1 MLALGCL
8 GVLGNMVGAQDVDFM
23 AVVKGQRFVQNGS
36 DFVMLREGDDGSE
49 DRPLA
54 LEAFAQGA
62 ETGSLLGGTIQIPGG
77 GALPLGREDAG
88 DTELRHEYQTDDLLD
103 LNTRQP
109 DGAYT
114 FNLTT
119 QNDGPHSVTVNLGGG
134 IYPPVPRIT
143 NYSALQ
149 SVNPAVNTVV
159 QWTAFTGGGATNFI
173 MLTVHDKNGGE
184 EVFGT
189 AGPGA
194 PGSLNGTVTQA
205 TIPANTLLAGHA
217 YEAEVL
223 FVEVVDMKNSYG
235 TAIAGYYKLVEFGI
249 QAAAQSGVALGADL
263 KRVLPGDY
271 QSDVGRDSA
280 VVFRFTH
287 PMNPSYQAVG
297 WSGSGLNPANF
308 TYQWKDGNRVLW
320 CKYNGALPA
329 GVQIDWSLDLTG
341 FRDSAGF
348 RLSGGRSGYFTTSMD
363 EPESPPDV
371 NGYYVVKAQG
381 FRQTGTS
388 PVATGMFGCDSTVEL
403 AAFNRAFEPATLTV
417 GATATSGRLQP
428 SEWDPEMGIEA
439 TFASKTDLDRFFAN
453 GVLTLNLTT
462 VADGPKSLVLD
473 LGTADNYP
481 PAPTVTNLGSLQ
493 SINPSSDTT
502 ITWNALAGWSPE
514 MSVGSGRME
523 LEIENDQGNEV
534 MWVDNED
541 FTSGTQC
548 TIPAGTLWP
557 GRTYHISLVF
567 IRITDLDGSYG
578 AWGGAAGF
586 QSITE
591 FTIRTAGTPVMPSLA
606 VSRTGMGMSVDIAG
620 GEPQRSY
627 VVETSQDMLR
637 WLPQEE
643 RWIGDGPQSNQYY
656 DADAHYLASRYYRL
670 RDRGEDEVVQRRV
683 AIQGTVWSDSSR
695 STPVVGAVVGTT
707 LDGRTVATD
716 TAGRFFLETD
726 TLSNYASAPYTV
738 TVASGAQSK
747 SFGPWTWGD
756 QPREAVFELN

>member
-1 MLALGCL
+1 MLAFGCL
-8 GVLGNMVGAQDVDFM
+8 AVLGNLAGAQDVDFM
-23 AVVKGQRFVQNGS
+23 AVVKGQRFAQNGP
-36 DFVMLREGDDGSE
+36 DFVMLKEGDDRE
-49 DRPLA
+49 DDRPLV
-54 LEAFAQGA
+54 LEAFAQEA

-77 GALPLGREDAG
+77 AALPLAREEAG

-103 LNTRQP
+103 LNTQRP
-109 DGAYT
+109 DGTYT

-119 QNDGPHSVTVNLGGG
+119 QNDGPRSVTVNLGGG

-143 NYSALQ
+143 NYSTLQ
-149 SVNPAVNTVV
+149 SANSAVNTVV
-159 QWTAFTGGGATNFI
+159 QWSAFTGGTATDFI
-173 MLTVHDKNGGE
+173 MLTVSDKNGSQ
-184 EVFGT
+184 VFET

-194 PGSLNGTVTQA
+194 AGSLNGTATQA
-205 TIPANTLLAGHA
+205 TIPASTLLAGHS
-217 YEAEVL
+217 YDAEVL
-223 FVEVVDMKNSYG
+223 FVKVVDMKTGYG
-235 TAIAGYYKLVEFGI
+235 TAIAGYYKLVGFGI
-249 QAAAQSGVALGADL
+249 QAAAQSGVAMGADL
-263 KRVLPGDY
+263 KRVIPSDY
-271 QSDVGRDSA
+271 QSDVARDSA

-320 CKYNGALPA
+320 CKYIGALPA
-329 GVQIDWSLDLTG
+329 GARIDWTLDLTG

-348 RLSGGRSGYFTTSMD
+348 RLSGSRSGYFTTTMD

-371 NGYYVVKAQG
+371 DGFYVVKAQG
-381 FRQTGTS
+381 FRQTGTA

-417 GATATSGRLQP
+417 GATATTGRLQP
-428 SEWDPEMGIEA
+428 SEWDPMMGIEA

-453 GVLTLNLTT
+453 GTLTFNLTT
-462 VADGPKSLVLD
+462 VADGVKSLVLD
-473 LGTADNYP
+473 LGTTDNYP
-481 PAPTVTNLGSLQ
+481 AAPTVTNLASLQ
-493 SINPSSDTT
+493 AINPSSDTT
-502 ITWNALAGWSPE
+502 ITWNALSGWSPA
-514 MSVGSGRME
+514 MFVGSGRIE

-541 FTSGTQC
+541 LTSGTQC

-557 GRTYHISLVF
+557 GRTYHISLGF
-567 IRITDLDGSYG
+567 IRITDHDGSYG

-591 FTIRTAGTPVMPSLA
+591 FTIRTAGTPVMPNLA
-606 VSRTGMGMSVDIAG
+606 ISRAGMGMSVNISG

-627 VVETSQDMLR
+627 VVETSRDMQR

-643 RWIGDGPQSNQYY
+643 RWIGDGSQFNEYY
-656 DADAHYLASRYYRL
+656 DDDARYLGSRYYRL
-670 RDRGEDEVVQRRV
+670 RDRGENEMVQRHV
-683 AIQGTVWSDSSR
+683 TIQGTVWTNSSR
-695 STPVVGAVVGTT
+695 TTPVAGAVVGTT
-707 LDGRTVATD
+707 LDGRTVVTD
-716 TAGRFFLETD
+716 TTGRFFLETD
-726 TLSNYASAPYTV
+726 TLSNYGSTPYTV

-756 QPREAVFELN
+756 QPREAVFEMN